1 MMGIILM
8 MVRTGRAL
16 TLLLALTLLHGAV
29 HAAYGPDNAA
39 PSQPMT
45 APSDGVNDP
54 SEASV
59 VNPTLRLSDEKKTVV
74 SAPNESRDTIDPVRR
89 PVPDAAG
96 SVMGLQI
103 LGEIDVKGRSNDLQ
117 GIASSASQR
126 QVSNDDFK

>member
-1 MMGIILM
+1 MA
-8 MVRTGRAL
+8 RTGRAL
-16 TLLLALTLLHGAV
+16 TLLWALRLLYGAV
-29 HAAYGPDNAA
+29 HAAYGADNAA

-45 APSDGVNDP
+45 APFDGVNDP
-54 SEASV
+54 REASV

-117 GIASSASQR
+117 GIASSASQG
-126 QVSNDDFK
+126 QVSNDNFKY